1 MTAPAE
7 QLRGAVW
14 SLQSPRTAGGTLP
27 AALQDLSAQL
37 GEGHDTPVRCRFAG
51 AERPLPETVSAN
63 LLLVAQVGGGG
74 R

>member
-1 MTAPAE
+1 VTAPAE

-27 AALQDLSAQL
+27 
-37 GEGHDTPVRCRFAG
+37 
-51 AERPLPETVSAN
+51 ETVSAN
-63 LLLVAQVGGGG
+63 HLLVAQVGGGG